1 VPTWRVA
8 SPSSGRLADVVSRL
22 GSPPAATVSAVSER
36 HDVTLHLK
44 IDGKPV
50 SSETTCMWAGPYIL
64 AIATVLPD
72 RGLAL
77 GVHSSFL
84 GHSGLRT
91 LASHIILG
99 PIGHTPYAVSAEHDH
114 GELDPS
120 LRPRECIY
128 EHAAI
133 VVEALKAISE
143 DVGIDVPDD
152 AFAALGP
159 DEQ

>member
-1 VPTWRVA
+1 
-8 SPSSGRLADVVSRL
+8 
-22 GSPPAATVSAVSER
+22 VSAVSER
-36 HDVTLHLK
+36 HNVTLHVK
-44 IDGKPV
+44 IAGKPV

-84 GHSGLRT
+84 GHSGVPT
-91 LASHIILG
+91 LASHIVLG
-99 PIGHTPYAVSAEHDH
+99 PIGHAPYAVSAEHDH
-114 GELDPS
+114 AEIDPS
-120 LRPRECIY
+120 LRPRDCIY
-128 EHAAI
+128 EHAGI

-152 AFAALGP
+152 AFVALGP

>member
-1 VPTWRVA
+1 
-8 SPSSGRLADVVSRL
+8 VVSSFR
-22 GSPPAATVSAVSER
+22 SPPAATVSAVSER
-36 HDVTLHLK
+36 HDVTLHVK
-44 IDGKPV
+44 IAGKPV
-50 SSETTCMWAGPYIL
+50 TSETTCMWAGPYIL

-84 GHSGLRT
+84 GHSGVPT
-91 LASHIILG
+91 LASHIVLG
-99 PIGHTPYAVSAEHDH
+99 PVGHAPYAVSAEHDH
-114 GELDPS
+114 AELDPS

-128 EHAAI
+128 EHAGI

-152 AFAALGP
+152 AFAALGA
-159 DEQ
+159 DQG